1 MNRNDFIRLIG
12 AERGEA
18 EYLPVAV
25 LLRSG
30 YACAGYYNASLNE
43 DMVSTCVLLN
53 ARLMEL
59 KADSESRR
67 PTLCDF
73 NEFLEEI
80 VGSLDSS
87 EESPTTLRSDA
98 YGPSIP
104 LTVVPYEE
112 IAVLYP
118 VAQIST
124 LVQRAREVRQGG
136 TPSFLDLNKSEL
148 VRLLRTRIW

>member
-1 MNRNDFIRLIG
+1 MNRNDFLRLIG
-12 AERGEA
+12 AESGEA
-18 EYLPVAV
+18 EYLPLAV

-30 YACAGYYNASLNE
+30 YACAGYFNSSLNDE
-43 DMVSTCVLLN
+43 LISTCVLLN

-59 KADSESRR
+59 SGGSESRR
-67 PTLCDF
+67 PTLHDF

-80 VGSLDSS
+80 VGSL
-87 EESPTTLRSDA
+87 ESPDAESANPRGDA

-118 VAQIST
+118 VAQIGA
-124 LVQRAREVRQGG
+124 LLQRAREVRQGV
-136 TPSFLDLNKSEL
+136 PSFLDLNKSEI

>member
-12 AERGEA
+12 AERGDA
-18 EYLPVAV
+18 EYLPLAV

-30 YACAGYYNASLNE
+30 YACAGYFNSSLNE
-43 DMVSTCVLLN
+43 DLNSTCVLLN

-59 KADSESRR
+59 NHGGDSRR
-67 PTLCDF
+67 PMLNDF

-80 VGSLDSS
+80 VGSLETS
-87 EESPTTLRSDA
+87 EEATSALRTDA

-112 IAVLYP
+112 ISVLYP
-118 VAQIST
+118 VAQIGT
-124 LVQRAREVRQGG
+124 LVQRAREVRQG